1 MKLPFMASPLRSG
14 RALLLA
20 TLTFAALPG
29 CGDDTSDP
37 STLSVEE
44 RQQFEQRIAELE
56 SSVAQMEAEL
66 EKHRTDSVASQHE
79 KEALTAQIGTLQEQL
94 AEARALL
101 ASQDW
106 DGVLVKLDA
115 ARAEITTL
123 QARIGNMAGQMQ
135 LTAALRF
142 GTQAFALDQTYTLAN
157 GEKVSF
163 TELRY
168 WLSNLKL
175 LKEDGSAVAIPDSY
189 YLMELIKE
197 QDVAEA
203 SQPNDPTAPR
213 VTLPANRR
221 EQITALSVPAGV
233 YTGIELSVGVDPY
246 YNDNLSRQAGELHL
260 FKNMA
265 SVTWMWFTSYIF
277 TKTKGSYV
285 ATSGGTGTFTWDTG
299 TNSNFRTT
307 RLAFPAPVTLNAQK
321 HLNLALNV
329 DVSKLFD
336 SLSPS
341 SVSTIGAAQAGP
353 RETVSDGFKN
363 MFSLV
368 SAESALQW

>member
-1 MKLPFMASPLRSG
+1 MTISFMASPFRSG

-20 TLTFAALPG
+20 ALTFAALPG
-29 CGDDTSDP
+29 CGDDASDP
-37 STLSVEE
+37 TTLSAEE
-44 RQQFEQRIAELE
+44 RQQFEQRISELE
-56 SSVAQMEAEL
+56 ASVAALEAQLAKDATASER
-66 EKHRTDSVASQHE
+66 EKQ
-79 KEALTAQIGTLQEQL
+79 ALTTQIGTLQEEL

-115 ARAEITTL
+115 ARAEIASL
-123 QARIGNMAGQMQ
+123 QGRMANFAGQVQ

-142 GTQAFALDQTYTLAN
+142 GGQPFALDQSYTLAS
-157 GEKVSF
+157 GEKITF

-168 WLSNLKL
+168 WLSNVKFVR
-175 LKEDGSAVAIPDSY
+175 EDGTGVAIPASY
-189 YLMELIKE
+189 YLMEHIKE

-221 EQITALSVPAGV
+221 EQVSAITVPAGT
-233 YTGIELSVGVDPY
+233 YTSIEFSVGVDPY

-277 TKTKGSYV
+277 TKTKGTFTAADGS
-285 ATSGGTGTFTWDTG
+285 TGTFAWDTG

-307 RLAFPAPVTLNAQK
+307 RLAFPSPVTVNAQK
-321 HLNLALNV
+321 HLKVALNAE
-329 DVSKLFD
+329 VSKLFET
-336 SLSPS
+336 LSPS
-341 SVSTIGAAQAGP
+341 AMPTIGAAHAAP
-353 RETVSDGFKN
+353 RETLSTGFKN
-363 MFSLV
+363 MFSMV
-368 SAESALQW
+368 SAENALQW